1 MSYVPIVPSTYVPP
15 PSPRTRELSELLAKV
30 LDEYTKAHPA
40 TSRAEI
46 RAAIRMAQMS
56 AGPDKTNVALGISLA
71 LGLGVAM
78 LTLGLFFFRSTG
90 GDLEIGPV
98 FPMIIMV
105 AIVLLGAV
113 AAMIA
118 MKSR

>member
-1 MSYVPIVPSTYVPP
+1 MSYVPIVTPTHVPP

-40 TSRAEI
+40 TSSAEI

-56 AGPDKTNVALGISLA
+56 AGPDRSNVAVGISLA
-71 LGLGVAM
+71 IGLGVAM
-78 LTLGLFFFRSTG
+78 LALGLFFFRSTG
-90 GDLEIGPV
+90 GDLEIGPI

-105 AIVLLGAV
+105 AIVVLGVV

-118 MKSR
+118 MRSR